1 MKLLLSPL
9 FGESDELKASIH
21 LSGEGLAF
29 PTYNTKFRKLIF
41 LRN

>member
-21 LSGEGLAF
+21 LSEGLAF